1 MALPSEPRKV
11 DSLKSFERAID
22 VLSLFAL
29 NKPELSLAEIVALTA
44 LPKSTAFRI
53 LNSLVLSRICDK
65 DPITGRYS
73 LGIALLPDFS
83 AATALQRGAV

>member
-1 MALPSEPRKV
+1 MVVSAPSKKV

-29 NKPELSLAEIVALTA
+29 NKPDLSLAEIVSLTA

-53 LNSLVLSRICDK
+53 LNTLVLSRICDK

-73 LGIALLPDFS
+73 LGIALLHFADI
-83 AATALQRGAV
+83 RKR